1 MPDGLTALR
10 VGMSHMQKIIIMMLL
25 LFACAYSAI
34 VTAQESNRSETVIER
49 SRPKLDA
56 RGIPVGATRLFPTVD
71 FELLHDDNIYAD
83 NALEVDD
90 LITVITPK
98 LVLEAEWSRAELD
111 LGTDLVVGRYSDI
124 GTEDY
129 EDWRI
134 WGDLGVDLGRGQLL
148 AKARHEDLHEDRT
161 SPDDSRGIKPTEF
174 TVDAFVLGYRNRFGR
189 FDVRPEFSHRSM
201 AYDDTATLDG
211 PENNE
216 DRDRTRSDLSLR
228 VGYGQS
234 QRFQPFAKIRL
245 TQLDYDQSFD
255 RDGFQRSSDG
265 YDIVGGT
272 GIDLT
277 GQAFGEVFVGY
288 IRRDYDD
295 QRFRKVDGPI
305 FGGDLTWNI
314 SGLTTLQLSASRL
327 IKSTTIVGAAGITD
341 TGLGLEVDHELLR
354 NLILSFNISANNE
367 DFEGV
372 DRSDDIFRA
381 GLEGTYMMNR
391 TLHFRFGIN
400 FLQRDTSPQDSG
412 GLEYDIR
419 RIFIAIQG
427 QI

>member
-1 MPDGLTALR
+1 
-10 VGMSHMQKIIIMMLL
+10 
-25 LFACAYSAI
+25 
-34 VTAQESNRSETVIER
+34 
-49 SRPKLDA
+49 
-56 RGIPVGATRLFPTVD
+56 
-71 FELLHDDNIYAD
+71 
-83 NALEVDD
+83 
-90 LITVITPK
+90 
-98 LVLEAEWSRAELD
+98 
-111 LGTDLVVGRYSDI
+111 
-124 GTEDY
+124 
-129 EDWRI
+129 
-134 WGDLGVDLGRGQLL
+134 
-148 AKARHEDLHEDRT
+148 
-161 SPDDSRGIKPTEF
+161 
-174 TVDAFVLGYRNRFGR
+174 
-189 FDVRPEFSHRSM
+189 
-201 AYDDTATLDG
+201 
-211 PENNE
+211 
-216 DRDRTRSDLSLR
+216 
-228 VGYGQS
+228 
-234 QRFQPFAKIRL
+234 
-245 TQLDYDQSFD
+245 
-255 RDGFQRSSDG
+255 
-265 YDIVGGT
+265 
-272 GIDLT
+272 
-277 GQAFGEVFVGY
+277 VGY
-288 IRRDYDD
+288 IRRDYDA

-305 FGGDLTWNI
+305 LGGDLTWNI